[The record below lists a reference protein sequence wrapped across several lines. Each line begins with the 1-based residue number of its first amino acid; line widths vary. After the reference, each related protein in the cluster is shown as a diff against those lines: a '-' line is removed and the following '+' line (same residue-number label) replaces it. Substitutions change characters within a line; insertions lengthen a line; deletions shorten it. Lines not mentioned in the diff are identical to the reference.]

1 MEAKGALSNSFY
13 EASIILK
20 SKPDK
25 DITRKENYRPLS
37 FTKHIDAKILNK
49 IPTNQIPQYTKKNYI
64 PQPSG
69 IWKSIN
75 ETHINWLKK
84 KNHIVLSDAEKAFD
98 KVQHTFMIK
107 NILIKLG
114 REKLLQLDKEYLLKK
129 IIIATA
135 SSKKLDAFHLKIR
148 SKKRKSTQ

>member
-1 MEAKGALSNSFY
+1 MSLSGFDFRIML
-13 EASIILK
+13 ASTKYQQIKSRNIQKRIIYH
-20 SKPDK
+20 SQVG
-25 DITRKENYRPLS
+25 
-37 FTKHIDAKILNK
+37 F
-49 IPTNQIPQYTKKNYI
+49 IPNTQ
-64 PQPSG
+64 SWFS

-84 KNHIVLSDAEKAFD
+84 KNHIVLSEAEKAFD